1 MSNYTGITPLLNR
14 ILIKPMV
21 VVNQTASGIIVSTEG
36 MSEREQLGNTTGEII
51 EIGPD
56 AFKDEG
62 YSEPPVKPGD
72 KVIMAKYAGLMYVG
86 KDGNKYRMINHSDLT
101 GLLDP
106 DMDLVDPHL
115 SKGIK

>member
-1 MSNYTGITPLLNR
+1 MSNYTGITPLLDR

-36 MSEREQLGNTTGEII
+36 MSEREQLGNTTGEVI

-56 AFKDEG
+56 AFKKYG
-62 YSEPPVKPGD
+62 YDTPPVKAGD
-72 KVIMAKYAGLMYVG
+72 RVVMAKYAGLMYVG
-86 KDGNKYRMINHSDLT
+86 RDGNKYRMINDDDLT

-115 SKGIK
+115 SKGIV

>member
-36 MSEREQLGNTTGEII
+36 MSEREQLGNTTGEVIAV
-51 EIGPD
+51 GPD
-56 AFKDEG
+56 AFKEYG
-62 YSEPPVKPGD
+62 YTEAPIKSGD

-86 KDGNKYRMINHSDLT
+86 KDGNKYRMINDSDIT

-106 DMDLVDPHL
+106 DMD
-115 SKGIK
+115 

>member
-14 ILIKPMV
+14 VLIKPMI

-36 MSEREQLGNTTGEII
+36 MSEREQLGNTTGEVI
-51 EIGPD
+51 EVGPE
-56 AFKDEG
+56 AFG
-62 YSEPPVKPGD
+62 GTSPVKSGD

-86 KDGNKYRMINHSDLT
+86 RDGVKYRMINDDDLT

-106 DMDLVDPHL
+106 DMELVDPHL
-115 SKGIK
+115 SKGII

>member
-36 MSEREQLGNTTGEII
+36 MSEREQLGNTTGEVIAV
-51 EIGPD
+51 GPD
-56 AFKDEG
+56 AFKEDG
-62 YSEPPVKPGD
+62 YTTPPIKSGD

-86 KDGNKYRMINHSDLT
+86 KDGNKYRMINHSDIT

-115 SKGIK
+115 SKGIV